1 MQQKYSDYNARET
14 CKWKGNSG
22 FMPKIDVTDEG
33 VIDAQP
39 LVVYKAI
46 LNEYAGITHWWPM
59 TVYKLRG
66 DVPID
71 HVGAISDAAAGNR
84 WVTVRASFKVTKIV
98 EAKSIEMEIAGDV
111 VGTGTW
117 IFEPTDGKTK
127 VQYQFQV
134 KTNKL
139 LFSVLSP
146 FGNLEK
152 GHSDEIQK
160 VFKALNS
167 YLLKR

>member
-1 MQQKYSDYNARET
+1 
-14 CKWKGNSG
+14 
-22 FMPKIDVTDEG
+22 MPKIDVTDEG
-33 VIDAQP
+33 IIDAP
-39 LVVYKAI
+39 LQVAYEAI
-46 LNEYAGITHWWPM
+46 LNEYAGVTHWWPV

-66 DVPID
+66 DIPIN
-71 HVGAISDAAAGNR
+71 HEGAISDAAAHGR
-84 WVTVRASFKVTKIV
+84 GVTVRASFKVTKIV

-127 VQYQFQV
+127 IQYQFNV
-134 KTNKL
+134 RTNKL

-152 GHSDEIQK
+152 GHSDEMRS
-160 VFKALNS
+160 VFKALNT
-167 YLLKR
+167 YLLKKRTDTKQGA